1 MAAYDYYWEKPCLII
16 DKDEES
22 ILFNK
27 YAKIYSYTHP
37 GPNRPCPDSYKNYIE
52 ILD

>member
-1 MAAYDYYWEKPCLII
+1 MAAYDYYWEKPCLLKKSEKSWHNCGHICSVFII

-27 YAKIYSYTHP
+27 YAKI
-37 GPNRPCPDSYKNYIE
+37 
-52 ILD
+52 